1 MPQPPETPEANVRS
15 PSDGPSGPTPVAADD
30 ADGAVS
36 TWTDTEL
43 VEVATGIVMARRDC
57 TPDEAVALLNAAAK
71 DHDMNLSDLGGCLLA
86 EEELR

>member
-1 MPQPPETPEANVRS
+1 MSQPPETPEAHVTS
-15 PSDGPSGPTPVAADD
+15 PSDGPSVPTLVAADD
-30 ADGAVS
+30 TDGAVA

-57 TPDEAVALLNAAAK
+57 TSDEAFALLNAAAK
-71 DHDMNLSDLGGCLLA
+71 EHDMNLSDLGRCLIA